1 MPNKLTLLSVGDSR
15 DSIVPALFAGLPR
28 YVQLLSDGLGDLE
41 QADAAGP
48 ADILAMVGV
57 PRPGAFR
64 VRISADQVPRAEDL
78 QAHLFPS
85 VLAAA
90 VDGQAIRFI
99 LREAFPLACAG
110 NRTYV
115 KSSLKW
121 TGGKGLKR
129 DLKLGLG
136 WFSGH

>member
-1 MPNKLTLLSVGDSR
+1 MPVGDSR
-15 DSIVPALFAGLPR
+15 DSIVPALIAGLPR

-41 QADAAGP
+41 QADAATP
-48 ADILAMVGV
+48 ADILTMVGV

-64 VRISADQVPRAEDL
+64 VRISAGQIPRAEDL
-78 QAHLFPS
+78 RAHLFPS

-90 VDGQAIRFI
+90 VDGKGIRFI

-110 NRTYV
+110 NRAEL